1 MAAPAIIE
9 PVAVLIV
16 LNDRDRLDEPA
27 MLPAKPKEVVMKRL
41 GAFVLT
47 AVLALAASPALAQ
60 NDGHMMG
67 DHDQGMMGDNDH
79 SKGLMDDGDHG
90 QGMMGDDGHGQG
102 MDDGDHGQGMMGDDD
117 GHGMTDHH
125 DQ

>member
-1 MAAPAIIE
+1 
-9 PVAVLIV
+9 
-16 LNDRDRLDEPA
+16 
-27 MLPAKPKEVVMKRL
+27 MKRRDAL
-41 GAFVLT
+41 VLT

-67 DHDQGMMGDNDH
+67 DHGQGMMGDNDH
-79 SKGLMDDGDHG
+79 NKSMMDDGDHG
-90 QGMMGDDGHGQG
+90 QGMMGN
-102 MDDGDHGQGMMGDDD
+102 D